1 MAQRCIT
8 VFGGSGYL
16 GRRIVA
22 RLASG
27 GAAVRVA
34 VRHPDR
40 VAASGKDV
48 DGIEA
53 VHADV
58 RDARTVA
65 AAVAGS
71 DAAVNAVGLYV
82 ERGAETFDAVH
93 VEGAATVARACAE
106 AGTGALAHISGIG
119 ADTASPSPYVRAR
132 ARGEQAV
139 QAACP
144 AATVLRPSALFGP
157 GDAFVTLFARMAR
170 RLPLIPLFGDGSTEV
185 QPVYVGDVAE
195 AVQRALAD
203 PRHRGKV
210 YELGGPR
217 AYAYRDLIRLILAE
231 TGAKPALLPVP
242 FALWKALAALL
253 RVLPA
258 PPLTRDQIAL
268 VERDNTVGEGA
279 LTLADLGVTATELDA
294 KLPKILESAAT
305 KSES

>member
-1 MAQRCIT
+1 MARRCIT

-22 RLASG
+22 RLAAG

-40 VAASGKDV
+40 VAASGKDIG
-48 DGIEA
+48 GIQA

-58 RDARTVA
+58 RDAQTVTQA
-65 AAVAGS
+65 IAGS
-71 DAAVNAVGLYV
+71 DGVVNAVGLYV

-93 VEGAATVARACAE
+93 VEGAATVAGACAE
-106 AGTGALAHISGIG
+106 AAVGSLVHISGIG
-119 ADTASPSPYVRAR
+119 ADVGSPSPYVRAR

-139 QAACP
+139 QAVFP
-144 AATVLRPSALFGP
+144 ATTVLRPSALFGP
-157 GDAFVTLFARMAR
+157 GDVFVTLFAKMGAR
-170 RLPLIPLFGDGSTEV
+170 SPVIPLFGDGRTEV

-203 PRHRGKV
+203 PRHGGKV

-217 AYAYRDLIRLILAE
+217 AYAYRDLIGLILAQ
-231 TGAKPALLPVP
+231 TGKKPALLPVP
-242 FALWKALAALL
+242 FALWKGLAAVL

-268 VERDNTVGEGA
+268 VERDNKVGQSA
-279 LTLADLGVTATELDA
+279 LTLADLAVKPTELEA
-294 KLPKILESAAT
+294 KLPKILESAGM
-305 KSES
+305 KPES